1 VTEVGALSA
10 AAWLGVVVARQPD
23 LSGRL
28 GATDRCASTAGR
40 SRVFNVALRIAV
52 FAWRTMYS

>member
-52 FAWRTMYS
+52 FA